1 MGRSSARCGGFLHA
15 PNALLIPVED
25 EVTGRASCPATRA
38 VDLRWPRGGARGRGG
53 PARGGRQERA
63 RRRHGSVEVRRA
75 ASRGGG
81 VLPRGVQGR
90 GQGGVIP
97 LGRMSGG
104 CVNCDHGDHVRGRRR
119 GGDGVDG
126 CSRAGGGV
134 PSRDVRRGWVY
145 VVVLETRFGG
155 RTVGKLG
162 AGLRVVRLQGPLDP
176 LWSSVRYV
184 AKVLQLI
191 FGRGLLL
198 GVVVF
203 DERRRALHDRLA
215 GTLVIEDRES
225 LSIRP

>member
-1 MGRSSARCGGFLHA
+1 MNMAVEAKDLPDVAA
-15 PNALLIPVED
+15 PL
-25 EVTGRASCPATRA
+25 
-38 VDLRWPRGGARGRGG
+38 
-53 PARGGRQERA
+53 
-63 RRRHGSVEVRRA
+63 RRRVIAGVADFLVVTAIGLVLEA
-75 ASRGGG
+75 ALG
-81 VLPRGVQGR
+81 VVLVQG
-90 GQGGVIP
+90 V
-97 LGRMSGG
+97 
-104 CVNCDHGDHVRGRRR
+104 
-119 GGDGVDG
+119 
-126 CSRAGGGV
+126 GV
-134 PSRDVRRGWVY
+134 PVPTGVFPLAMFVGGWVY

-203 DERRRALHDRLA
+203 DERRRALHDHLA
-215 GTLVIEDRES
+215 GTLVIEDREF